1 MNKDPKT
8 GNRLV
13 DIEIRRM
20 IEAFSQEEDGT
31 KSSDHRWSVIQL
43 TSRGVSRKS
52 WAFKLRN

>member
-20 IEAFSQEEDGT
+20 IGAFSQEEDGT
-31 KSSDHRWSVIQL
+31 KSSDYR
-43 TSRGVSRKS
+43 
-52 WAFKLRN
+52 